1 LGPKLKIPTRPKKR
15 GGENN
20 IKKGETFVLIK
31 PTRPN
36 QPKSIKKKEEEKTNK
51 EKKMNKKE
59 KRKKAQP
66 CLKKEENKIR
76 REGKK
81 RK

>member
-1 LGPKLKIPTRPKKR
+1 
-15 GGENN
+15 
-20 IKKGETFVLIK
+20 
-31 PTRPN
+31 
-36 QPKSIKKKEEEKTNK
+36 
-51 EKKMNKKE
+51 MNKKE
-59 KRKKAQP
+59 KRNKAQP